1 MRPSVEPSARPAPR
15 RPFWIATG
23 AVVVG
28 AALIAGAALL
38 VTNAFGGSPAVLGGG
53 SNDRA
58 EAKAALLLDVT
69 MEPQNGAVD
78 QSPATVVVLQTSD
91 LQLERVEL
99 RSLAFRS
106 LVAGH
111 FESGRHEWRSA
122 TALQPGT
129 TYAVDYT
136 VKGSTGLVATG
147 SGSFTTAP
155 PGAALSGGLSS
166 SPGGS
171 PPSSSPSSST
181 TSTIPSNGG
190 GSPNGSGPSTSTPGN
205 AGPGNGSPGS
215 RRPPVR
221 PAAQEAAHRPQA
233 ARGARGPAPPAPIPP
248 GPTLQV
254 ATLRGPGAQE
264 VVLRLRAPAPARP
277 TGGSPGNPGG
287 SSPVGSAHRPEHELA

>member
-1 MRPSVEPSARPAPR
+1 M
-15 RPFWIATG
+15 
-23 AVVVG
+23 VG

-38 VTNAFGGSPAVLGGG
+38 VTNAFGEAPPGLGGG
-53 SNDRA
+53 SNNRA

-91 LQLERVEL
+91 LQLERVKL
-99 RSLAFRS
+99 RALAFRS

-136 VKGSTGLVATG
+136 VKGSSGLVATG

-166 SPGGS
+166 NPGGS

-181 TSTIPSNGG
+181 TGTIPSNGG
-190 GSPNGSGPSTSTPGN
+190 PSPNGSGPSTSTPGSCR
-205 AGPGNGSPGS
+205 PRERQPRHRQPRD
-215 RRPPVR
+215 RRPRCVR
-221 PAAQEAAHRPQA
+221 
-233 ARGARGPAPPAPIPP
+233 
-248 GPTLQV
+248 
-254 ATLRGPGAQE
+254 
-264 VVLRLRAPAPARP
+264 
-277 TGGSPGNPGG
+277 
-287 SSPVGSAHRPEHELA
+287 